1 MAIQITTD
9 GKMVQ
14 MKDRPT
20 LAELHEAVG
29 GYIEY
34 VPITEW
40 AKQLTGH
47 THMYCNDEGKLMGL
61 PLNHLATEMM
71 LSDNDVIVGNVVLMT
86 DDDDLDRETDGEEE

>member
-9 GKMVQ
+9 GKIVK
-14 MKDRPT
+14 MKARPT

-34 VPITEW
+34 VPIMEW
-40 AKQLTGH
+40 AKRLTGC

-86 DDDDLDRETDGEEE
+86 DDDDLDREADGEEE